1 MNTWKSILLGIVL
14 GLFISGA
21 ILLIAM
27 PPRGQPLVLSPPAT
41 LSPTIVIYI
50 TGAVNHPGV
59 YAVERQS
66 RVNDAVQ
73 AAGGLLASAD
83 PNSINLASKIE
94 DGAKIV
100 VLSIIETDNNPGGS
114 NGTKQGLSP
123 TPRITPTVNFPINI
137 NFASQALLEDIPGIG
152 PSKAAAIITYRQ
164 EHGHFIKVDDIMN
177 VPGIGTGLF
186 SSMKNL
192 ITIDLFP

>member
-1 MNTWKSILLGIVL
+1 MNTWKSVLLGIVL

-27 PPRGQPLVLSPPAT
+27 PPRGQPLVLSPPPT
-41 LSPTIVIYI
+41 VPPTIVIYI

-59 YAVERQS
+59 YTIGRLS

-73 AAGGLLASAD
+73 VAGGLLASAD
-83 PNSINLASKIE
+83 PNSINLAAKIE
-94 DGAKIV
+94 DGAEIV
-100 VLSIIETDNNPGGS
+100 VLSITETDNNNGGS
-114 NGTKQGLSP
+114 NGTKQGLTPSP
-123 TPRITPTVNFPINI
+123 HGTPTVSYPINI
-137 NFASQALLEDIPGIG
+137 NSAPQALLEEIPGIG

-164 EHGHFIKVDDIMN
+164 EHGPFKKVDDIMN

-186 SSMKNL
+186 ATMKNL
-192 ITIDLFP
+192 ITVDLFP

>member
-1 MNTWKSILLGIVL
+1 MNTWKSVLLGIVL
-14 GLFISGA
+14 GLLISGA

-27 PPRGQPLVLSPPAT
+27 PPRGQPLVLSPPST
-41 LSPTIVIYI
+41 IPPTIVIYI

-59 YAVERQS
+59 YTIDRLS

-83 PNSINLASKIE
+83 PNSINLAAKLD

-100 VLSIIETDNNPGGS
+100 VLAIAVAQNNSGS
-114 NGTKQGLSP
+114 SVGTNQVPSP
-123 TPRITPTVNFPINI
+123 SAHFTPTVSFPINI
-137 NFASQALLEDIPGIG
+137 NSAPQALLEEIPGIG
-152 PSKAAAIITYRQ
+152 PTKAASIITYQQ
-164 EHGHFIKVDDIMN
+164 EHGPFKKVDDIMN

-186 SSMKNL
+186 STMKNL
-192 ITIDLFP
+192 ITIDVLP

>member
-1 MNTWKSILLGIVL
+1 MNTWKSVLLGIVL

-21 ILLIAM
+21 ILLIAT
-27 PPRGQPLVLSPPAT
+27 PPRGQPLLLSPPPT

-50 TGAVNHPGV
+50 TGAVNNPGV
-59 YAVERQS
+59 YTIGRQS

-83 PNSINLASKIE
+83 PNSINLAVKIE

-100 VLSIIETDNNPGGS
+100 VLSITETESINGGS
-114 NGTKQGLSP
+114 NGTKPPPSP
-123 TPRITPTVNFPINI
+123 HVTPTVSYPINI
-137 NFASQALLEDIPGIG
+137 NSAPQALLEEIPGIG

-164 EHGHFIKVDDIMN
+164 EHGPFKQVNDIIN
-177 VPGIGTGLF
+177 VPWIGTGLF
-186 SSMKNL
+186 ASMKNL
-192 ITIDLFP
+192 ITVFDLLP